1 MIRNLLLLAAA
12 FLLVSCGNSSS
23 DKKLTEKASKEYLE
37 PLRPGGVDGSPF
49 WNIHSQRFVYAPAF
63 DFKAVDGAVKY
74 SFQAVHENGDLL
86 SFDALRPTESLAE
99 IWNEVLPGKV
109 SLKVEALGP
118 DGKVIGVAGE
128 REFVRA
134 YPFVAGQIEPARDYR
149 EAAIKAC
156 LFIHNMKAVQHWK
169 DHQTPDMSYPYN
181 AYVSKIIGATIRTEC
196 LVAELLPELREEAL
210 TIARNAAEY
219 MVSVTY
225 DESCALHGWPPT
237 YGPAPED
244 ENSHPAKVARLNAG
258 KAMLIEGSKAG
269 EAFLDLYNA
278 TEEHEWLERGYEV
291 AATFERIQNSDG
303 SWPTRVDAVSGAQIG
318 RTMVYPGHILRFLR
332 RCVQEF
338 DMIEFQLVIDK
349 AEAYINNVALKKFD
363 LTGQFEDCLYDMLE
377 PYSNLTNFTASP
389 YADYLLTKEH
399 PTEVDVANAKDL
411 IRLSEDQFV
420 HWDYPVVPDGFKD
433 RVTPCVNE
441 QYFFEVPV
449 DASAADVCDGY
460 LSLYE
465 YTSDKLALA
474 KAEAL
479 LAALTHA
486 QNPIT
491 GMIPTSLMYTG
502 GKDLTPE
509 DFWLNCSWWSIKA
522 LLRLDSIKESDRRSS
537 QGRN

>member
-1 MIRNLLLLAAA
+1 MRNLLLLVVA
-12 FLLVSCGNSSS
+12 FLLVSCGNGVS
-23 DKKLTEKASKEYLE
+23 DKKLTERASQEYLE

-49 WNIHSQRFVYAPAF
+49 WNIHSKRFVYAPAF
-63 DFKAVDGAVKY
+63 DFKEIEGAVKY
-74 SFQAVHENGDLL
+74 IFKAVHEEGGHYC
-86 SFDALRPTESLAE
+86 FDALSPTESLAE
-99 IWNEVLPGKV
+99 IWNDIPPGNV
-109 SLKVEALGP
+109 SLTVEALGR
-118 DGKVIGVAGE
+118 DGKVIGLSGE

-134 YPFVAGQIEPARDYR
+134 YPFVAGQIHPAGGYR
-149 EAAIKAC
+149 EAAIKAS
-156 LFIHNMKAVQHWK
+156 LYIHNMKAVQHWK
-169 DHQTPDMSYPYN
+169 NHKVPDMSYPYN
-181 AYVSKIIGATIRTEC
+181 AYVSKIIGATVRTEC
-196 LVAELLPELREEAL
+196 LIAELIPELRDEAL
-210 TIARNAAEY
+210 AIARNAAEY
-219 MVSVTY
+219 MVSVSY
-225 DESCALHGWPPT
+225 DEDCALYGWPPT

-244 ENSHPAKVARLNAG
+244 ENSHPAKVARMNAG

-269 EAFLDLYNA
+269 EAFLDLYDA
-278 TEEHEWLERGYEV
+278 TDEHEWLERAYAV
-291 AATFERIQNSDG
+291 AATFERIQNADG
-303 SWPTRVDAVSGAQIG
+303 SWPTRVDAVSGDQIG

-338 DMIEFQLVIDK
+338 DMIEFQLIMDK
-349 AEAYINNVALKKFD
+349 AEAYIRNVAMEKFD

-389 YADYLLTKEH
+389 YADYLLTKDH
-399 PTEVDVANAKDL
+399 PTAEDVANAKDL

-420 HWDYPVVPDGFKD
+420 HWDYPVGEHGFKD

-465 YTSDKLALA
+465 YASDELALA

-479 LAALTHA
+479 LSALTHA

-502 GKDLTPE
+502 GKNLTPE

-522 LLRLDSIKESDRRSS
+522 LLRLDAIKEADC
-537 QGRN
+537 RNSRKMN